1 MLGVS
6 ETSCARIGLYDLY
19 PCLDVVW
26 YYLVYSTVL
35 PLVQF
40 RSVL

>member
-6 ETSCARIGLYDLY
+6 ETSCARLVLYDLY
-19 PCLDVVW
+19 PRLDVVW
-26 YYLVYSTVL
+26 YYLIVSTVL